1 VELIAK
7 PATGEGCT
15 SRIERSEC
23 SLGGCTKNLLPAG
36 DLLDGHH
43 RTKEKV
49 LARIPVWDEKDPS
62 TPPEVREALEYID
75 GEFGEIIN
83 FWRVIA
89 NHPEVARRY
98 VDLMMVPHGEDS
110 TITPAQREL
119 AYTTATVVNNCHY

>member
-1 VELIAK
+1 M
-7 PATGEGCT
+7 
-15 SRIERSEC
+15 
-23 SLGGCTKNLLPAG
+23 
-36 DLLDGHH
+36 
-43 RTKEKV
+43 
-49 LARIPVWDEKDPS
+49 ARIPVWDEKDPS
-62 TPPEVREALEYID
+62 TPPEVREALEYIE